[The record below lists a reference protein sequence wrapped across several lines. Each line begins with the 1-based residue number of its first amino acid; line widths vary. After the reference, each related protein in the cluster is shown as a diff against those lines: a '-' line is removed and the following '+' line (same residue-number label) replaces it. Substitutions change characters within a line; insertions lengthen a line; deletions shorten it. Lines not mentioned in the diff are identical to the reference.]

1 LNLLEYTDRK
11 PDKKTDKKEETWNNA
26 FESGSYNLA
35 SPDDYVS
42 NFVKTLPDGKTA
54 LDLGCGLGRHIPVLR
69 NKFGLT
75 IGIDISDKAILSSRN
90 IISHS
95 SSNSSF
101 HSSSYSSVA
110 SLVKGN
116 MLTVPFRDNS
126 FDLILAWR
134 VIHIGKSSECRQ
146 TIDEL
151 YRLIKPG
158 GKLLASIR
166 SAKNTLCHLG
176 ERNGEKLE
184 ERTFRLNE
192 EGIAG
197 AVYHFFDEKDVT
209 DYFSRFKINLLK
221 ETELEHT
228 SYTES
233 ATEFKNMFFIIEAEK
248 K

>member
-1 LNLLEYTDRK
+1 MNLLEHNDRK
-11 PDKKTDKKEETWNNA
+11 PDKKADTKEEITWDKA
-26 FESGSYNLA
+26 FESGSYSLA
-35 SPDDYVS
+35 SPDNYVL
-42 NFVKTLPDGKTA
+42 NFVKTLPHGKTA

-69 NKFGLT
+69 NKFGLS

-95 SSNSSF
+95 SS
-101 HSSSYSSVA
+101 SSSHSFLHSSVA

-116 MLTVPFRDNS
+116 MLAIPFRDNS

-166 SAKNTLCHLG
+166 SSNNTLCYLG
-176 ERNGEKLE
+176 EKNGKKLE

-209 DYFSRFKINLLK
+209 DYFSRFKINLLT